1 MGWLIF
7 LIILIVLL
15 CLAGA
20 AAAFWFFYYKRKMGG
35 RDEEK
40 EIESAANTDNTGHDI
55 SRKKSVQSFVSIKSI
70 RKFQMNRNSYTGS
83 FDRNLV
89 EAKQYF
95 ANHDFIRPLSAAEM
109 ERGKKFYNE
118 LSSKEQNE
126 LYSLFDASCNT
137 YLDSKSYNSGKTETI
152 GYLLCCEDFGMCGTS
167 GAESGSAT
175 IRNCDTSQPQHFATS
190 HFATATFRNNDIS
203 QPRRFATTPHLHI
216 WTSRPL
222 QGWMIFLIILIILL
236 CLAGAAAAFWF
247 FYYKRKMGGRDEEKE
262 IESTVDTANTE
273 HDISVETY

>member
-1 MGWLIF
+1 
-7 LIILIVLL
+7 
-15 CLAGA
+15 
-20 AAAFWFFYYKRKMGG
+20 
-35 RDEEK
+35 
-40 EIESAANTDNTGHDI
+40 
-55 SRKKSVQSFVSIKSI
+55 
-70 RKFQMNRNSYTGS
+70 
-83 FDRNLV
+83 
-89 EAKQYF
+89 
-95 ANHDFIRPLSAAEM
+95 M

-167 GAESGSAT
+167 
-175 IRNCDTSQPQHFATS
+175 
-190 HFATATFRNNDIS
+190 
-203 QPRRFATTPHLHI
+203 
-216 WTSRPL
+216 TSRPL
-222 QGWMIFLIILIILL
+222 QGWVIILIILIVLL

-262 IESTVDTANTE
+262 IESTADTANTG